1 MGVMQR
7 VDGGTQ
13 SAYFA
18 SHRGGV
24 EFRRVAR
31 YEIHEAPKMP
41 GSVHDH
47 AFGSRGAYPA
57 FTERNVAGV
66 NASNM

>member
-1 MGVMQR
+1 M
-7 VDGGTQ
+7 
-13 SAYFA
+13 
-18 SHRGGV
+18 
-24 EFRRVAR
+24 AR